1 MMGNI
6 YVIRMKITIHYP
18 INEGISYD
26 ETLEGDWVD
35 LYGVR
40 SKDQLERELQRLRKK
55 AAEDMK
61 EEKASGKAYDV
72 CDYDYITLMVY

>member
-1 MMGNI
+1 MGNV
-6 YVIRMKITIHYP
+6 YVIRMKITTYYP
-18 INEGISYD
+18 MYEETSYD

-55 AAEDMK
+55 AAEEME
-61 EEKASGKAYDV
+61 EEKAKHKAYSELE
-72 CDYDYITLMVY
+72 YDYITLMVY